1 MIVPMTL
8 MGVVVVGGIW
18 LLTGDSRRDAPWVFP
33 LVAALVFVTLGR
45 TAQKTARTVWSSYE
59 IELHPD
65 RIVRRQANTPDLEL
79 DRASVTALQE
89 VPGKALNVIGATR
102 AQVVSVPALISDY
115 ESIRAELL
123 QWHSAAPIKRPD
135 RGLPMVAVAVFTSVG
150 LFVMAFSRSV
160 PPLVGALAAGALSP
174 LFVYV
179 LWHVPRS
186 PHFDARTRRA
196 VWWSVLPLLALVMRV
211 ARYISDGQ

>member
-1 MIVPMTL
+1 
-8 MGVVVVGGIW
+8 
-18 LLTGDSRRDAPWVFP
+18 
-33 LVAALVFVTLGR
+33 
-45 TAQKTARTVWSSYE
+45 
-59 IELHPD
+59 
-65 RIVRRQANTPDLEL
+65 
-79 DRASVTALQE
+79 
-89 VPGKALNVIGATR
+89 
-102 AQVVSVPALISDY
+102 
-115 ESIRAELL
+115 
-123 QWHSAAPIKRPD
+123 
-135 RGLPMVAVAVFTSVG
+135 MVAVAVFTSVG